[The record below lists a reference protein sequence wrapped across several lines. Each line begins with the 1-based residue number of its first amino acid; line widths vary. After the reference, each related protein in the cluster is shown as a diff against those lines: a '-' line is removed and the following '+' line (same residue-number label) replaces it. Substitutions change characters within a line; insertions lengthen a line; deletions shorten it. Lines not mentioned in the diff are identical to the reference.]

1 MNIDELIDI
10 IDSNLPESQHYLNL
24 FNAINDWPDEINEVS
39 EYYEAVKE
47 YLNIESENVEEIKK
61 AFRLVKHKD
70 SDFWKLESLCEL
82 IIFLNC
88 EKKNLRNEKRKF
100 ISKVIVS

>member
-1 MNIDELIDI
+1 MNLEELIYLIDI
-10 IDSNLPESQHYLNL
+10 NLPENRHYQNL
-24 FNAINDWPDEINEVS
+24 LYAINDWPDEINEVS

-47 YLNIESENVEEIKK
+47 YLNIEAVNIEEIKK

-70 SDFWKLESLCEL
+70 SDSWKLESLSEL

-100 ISKVIVS
+100 TSKVIVR